1 MPIGITFG
9 SSQVSMIENV
19 IADMIIPEQVRL
31 QIVFV
36 LVPIV
41 GESLRSKD
49 KDVLVP
55 GRIVFHDRQRG
66 KGLTQTDRI
75 GKDASV
81 VFFKLVDNADG
92 PVFLEGVKF
101 LPDEGILIACGVVRH
116 VVFRKNIIK
125 EILEDIV

>member
-31 QIVFV
+31 KIVFV

-41 GESLRSKD
+41 GESLRGKD

-55 GRIVFHDRQRG
+55 GRILFHDCQRG
-66 KGLTQTDRI
+66 KCLTQTNRI

-81 VFFKLVDNADG
+81 VFFKFVDNADG
-92 PVFLEGVKF
+92 PVFLKGVKL
-101 LPDEGILIACGVVRH
+101 LPD
-116 VVFRKNIIK
+116 
-125 EILEDIV
+125 